1 MDQNQSPPAM
11 DAVEYAASI
20 VIGFE
25 REVEAD
31 KAKATA
37 EAVALEHAEHATD
50 LAKIMLGEYSNPFQM
65 DHLDLPSWMTS
76 SQTFHRARQEKR
88 AAAVHELDLE
98 IAKRNKSKVKLAKL
112 LAGIAKKENNL
123 AAAQTNL
130 EAAVKLAHKRKEIGE
145 EEESDVESEKEEF
158 EEVEVTKP
166 MSTLGPVHKPRTEP
180 NTMLSAKRVCRNLEA
195 SREQAQEFV

>member
-1 MDQNQSPPAM
+1 MDQNQSPLAM

-25 REVEAD
+25 REVHAD

-50 LAKIMLGEYSNPFQM
+50 LAKIMLGEYSKPFQM

-76 SQTFHRARQEKR
+76 SQVFHRARQEKR
-88 AAAVHELDLE
+88 AAAVHELDLD

-145 EEESDVESEKEEF
+145 EKESE
-158 EEVEVTKP
+158 VGGGIDHACPTTP
-166 MSTLGPVHKPRTEP
+166 CLGC
-180 NTMLSAKRVCRNLEA
+180 MCSGF
-195 SREQAQEFV
+195 S